1 MTAGRSVSSETSP
14 VNSRGPWTTI
24 VFDTSV
30 DSSTI
35 AISPDSTT

>member
-1 MTAGRSVSSETSP
+1 MTAGRSVKSETSP
-14 VNSRGPWTTI
+14 VNSRGPWTMI
-24 VFDTSV
+24 VLGSSA